1 MEITLPSSSTNG
13 ILTMVSVLAI
23 IGCIL
28 LGYTV
33 RKLCTTF
40 MLLQT
45 LQQALQQT
53 LKVRAKISIDIHV
66 CKAVIRAASF
76 EKQCRN
82 YCTKQ
87 NGC

>member
-1 MEITLPSSSTNG
+1 
-13 ILTMVSVLAI
+13 MVSGGIAVLAI

-53 LKVRAKISIDIHV
+53 
-66 CKAVIRAASF
+66 
-76 EKQCRN
+76 
-82 YCTKQ
+82 
-87 NGC
+87 

>member
-28 LGYTV
+28 LGYKV
-33 RKLCTTF
+33 RKSCTSF

-53 LKVRAKISIDIHV
+53 LQV
-66 CKAVIRAASF
+66 
-76 EKQCRN
+76 
-82 YCTKQ
+82 
-87 NGC
+87 